1 MDSKPGATAFE
12 TRVNTLPVKATLLCL
27 STLTV
32 MAGATIAP
40 SLPAMQDYFR
50 AVPNS
55 DYAVRLALTLPA
67 LLIAVGAPVV
77 GVAIDRLGRKRILLV
92 ALALY
97 GIAGSSGFI
106 LSSLD
111 TILMGR
117 ALLGISVAGIMT
129 IATTLVGDY
138 YSGVSRTQF
147 LGLQSGFMGLG
158 GVLFLSLGGFLAD
171 MNWRLPFLIYLLAL
185 ILLPFVLIFLP
196 EPPRSSPK
204 TAIAASTQP
213 FPLNLVVLTYG
224 IALITQI
231 VFYLIPVQLPF
242 YLKQIANASAGQS
255 GLAIA
260 LATLFS
266 AISSILYRQV
276 KTRFTFTQVYGIA
289 FANIALGYGLIAW
302 ASSYA
307 IALPGLA
314 ITGAGLG
321 LLMPNM
327 VLCLTTV
334 APEHLRGRVLSG
346 ITTSFFLG
354 QFLSPLISQ
363 PLSKAIGLGKTYGA
377 AAFLMLCLTGCI
389 LLAQQRQKSQ
399 IRS

>member
-1 MDSKPGATAFE
+1 MDSQPGTNRFE
-12 TRVNTLPVKATLLCL
+12 ARVNSLPAKATLLCL

-40 SLPAMQDYFR
+40 SLPAMQDYFKT
-50 AVPNS
+50 VPNA
-55 DYAVRLALTLPA
+55 DYAVRLGLTLPA
-67 LLIAVGAPVV
+67 LLIALGAPVV
-77 GVAIDRLGRKRILLV
+77 GVAIDRFGRKAILLV

-106 LSSLD
+106 LGSLD
-111 TILMGR
+111 AILVGR

-138 YSGVSRTQF
+138 YSGVSRAQF

-171 MNWRLPFLIYLLAL
+171 INWRFPFLIYLMAL
-185 ILLPFVLIFLP
+185 LLLPCVFFFLP
-196 EPPRSSPK
+196 EPQRLPPQSA
-204 TAIAASTQP
+204 TVTHQL
-213 FPLNLVVLTYG
+213 FPLNLVALTYG

-276 KTRFTFTQVYGIA
+276 KARFTFTQIYGIA
-289 FANIALGYGLIAW
+289 FINLALGYGLIAW
-302 ASSYA
+302 ASHYG
-307 IALPGLA
+307 IVLLGLA
-314 ITGAGLG
+314 IAGTGLG

-334 APEHLRGRVLSG
+334 SPDHLRGRVLSG

-354 QFLSPLISQ
+354 QFLSPLLSQ
-363 PLSKAIGLGKTYGA
+363 PLSKAIGLGKTYGT
-377 AAFLMLCLTGCI
+377 AAFLMLCLTAII
-389 LLAQQRQKSQ
+389 LLVQQRQKLQ